1 MFPPP
6 GYVGGTQL
14 CNSCAM
20 DIDRRQRIFGLALPI
35 IGGMVSQNLLNIVD
49 TAMVGFLG
57 DAALA
62 AVGLGGFVVFMCQA
76 LILGIST
83 GVQTSAARRKGEG
96 RVDRAAAILNT
107 ALVLVLLVAP
117 LMSLVLIQLAEPVY
131 PYLNSDPAVIERGVP
146 YVEWRLGA
154 IVFVGMNFAF
164 RGYWNALDL
173 SRIYMTT
180 LIFMHASNIV
190 LNYVLIFGNF
200 GAPALGVTGA
210 GMASAIS
217 MAIGTAIYV
226 FLGSRHILKSR
237 FLRGL
242 ATRSETISLIRI
254 SVPAGLQQLFFA
266 AGLTAMFWII
276 GRIGTPELAAA
287 NVLVTVLLFA
297 ILPGLGM
304 GLACATLVGQALGK
318 RDPENAY
325 QWAFDVAKVTVV
337 LLSILGL
344 PMWLVPDLVS
354 SIFIHEDS
362 TRALARWPMRIMG
375 LTMPIEAVGFAFMHG
390 LLGAGDARRVMR
402 ISIGT
407 QWLLFLPLAFL
418 IGPFLGYGLL
428 GVWVWQGVTR
438 ALQAWLFLTMWRGRK
453 WQQIEV

>member
-1 MFPPP
+1 
-6 GYVGGTQL
+6 
-14 CNSCAM
+14 M
-20 DIDRRQRIFGLALPI
+20 DPARRNRIFGLALPI

-57 DAALA
+57 DPALA

-96 RVDRAAAILNT
+96 NPERAAAILNA
-107 ALVLVLLVAP
+107 ALVLVLIVAP
-117 LMSLVLIQLAEPVY
+117 IFSLLLMQLAEPVF
-131 PYLNSDPAVIERGVP
+131 PYLNTDPAVIERGVP
-146 YVEWRLGA
+146 YIEWRLGA

-173 SRIYMTT
+173 SRLYMTT
-180 LIFMHASNIV
+180 LIFMHATNIV

-217 MAIGTAIYV
+217 MAVGTMIY
-226 FLGSRHILKSR
+226 FYLGLKHVR
-237 FLRGL
+237 KDGFLRCM
-242 ATRSETISLIRI
+242 ATRAETLSLIKVSI
-254 SVPAGLQQLFFA
+254 PAGLQQLFFA
-266 AGLTAMFWII
+266 AGLVTMFWII

-297 ILPGLGM
+297 ILPGLGL

-318 RDPENAY
+318 REPEDAY
-325 QWAFDVAKVTVV
+325 QWAWDVAKVTVA
-337 LLSILGL
+337 LLTVLGL

-354 SIFIHEDS
+354 SIFIHEES
-362 TRALARWPMRIMG
+362 TRELARWPMRIMG
-375 LTMPIEAVGFAFMHG
+375 LTMPIEAIGFAFMHG
-390 LLGAGDARRVMR
+390 MLGAGDARRVMFV
-402 ISIGT
+402 SIGT
-407 QWLLFLPLAFL
+407 QWLLFLPLAFVF
-418 IGPFLGYGLL
+418 GPVMGYGLL
-428 GVWVWQGVTR
+428 GVWLWQGTTR
-438 ALQAWLFLTMWRGRK
+438 TLQSWLFYTMWRSRK
-453 WQQIEV
+453 WQRIEV

>member
-1 MFPPP
+1 
-6 GYVGGTQL
+6 
-14 CNSCAM
+14 M
-20 DIDRRQRIFGLALPI
+20 DLSRRTRIFSLALPI
-35 IGGMVSQNLLNIVD
+35 IGGMLSQNLLNIVD

-96 RVDRAAAILNT
+96 RPDRAAAILNA
-107 ALVLVLLVAP
+107 ALGVVLVIAP
-117 LMSLVLIQLAEPVY
+117 VFSLVLIQLAEPAY
-131 PYLNSDPAVIERGVP
+131 PYLNSDPEVIARGVP
-146 YVEWRLGA
+146 YIEWRLGA

-173 SRIYMTT
+173 SRLYMTT
-180 LIFMHASNIV
+180 LIFMHTTNIV

-217 MAIGTAIYV
+217 MAVGTLIYFYLGIKHV
-226 FLGSRHILKSR
+226 RKDGFLSCM
-237 FLRGL
+237 
-242 ATRSETISLIRI
+242 ATRHETAALIRVSI
-254 SVPAGLQQLFFA
+254 PAGLQQLFFA
-266 AGLTAMFWII
+266 AGLVTMFWII

-297 ILPGLGM
+297 ILPGLGL

-318 RDPENAY
+318 REPDDAY
-325 QWAFDVAKVTVV
+325 QWAFDVAKVTIA
-337 LLSILGL
+337 LLTVLGL

-354 SIFIHEDS
+354 SIFIHEAS
-362 TRALARWPMRIMG
+362 TRDLARWPMRIMG
-375 LTMPIEAVGFAFMHG
+375 LTMPIEAIGFAFMHG
-390 LLGAGDARRVMR
+390 MLGAGDARRVMTV
-402 ISIGT
+402 SVGT
-407 QWLLFLPLAFL
+407 QWLLFLPLAFV
-418 IGPFLGYGLL
+418 IGPVLGYGLL
-428 GVWVWQGVTR
+428 GVWLWQGVTR
-438 ALQAWLFLTMWRGRK
+438 TIQSWLFFTMWRGRK

>member
-1 MFPPP
+1 
-6 GYVGGTQL
+6 
-14 CNSCAM
+14 M
-20 DIDRRQRIFGLALPI
+20 DLERRQRIFALALPI

-62 AVGLGGFVVFMCQA
+62 AVGLGGFIVFMCQA

-96 RVDRAAAILNT
+96 KPERAAAILNA
-107 ALVLVLLVAP
+107 ALVVVLVVAP
-117 LMSLVLIQLAEPVY
+117 VFSLVLIQLVDPVF
-131 PYLNSDPAVIERGVP
+131 PYVNSDPGVVELGVP
-146 YVEWRLGA
+146 YIEWRLGA

-173 SRIYMTT
+173 SRLYMTT
-180 LIFMHASNIV
+180 LIVMHATNII

-217 MAIGTAIYV
+217 MAVGTLVY
-226 FLGSRHILKSR
+226 FYLGFKHVRKDG
-237 FLRGL
+237 FLRRL
-242 ATRSETISLIRI
+242 ATRAETAAVIKVSIP
-254 SVPAGLQQLFFA
+254 SGLQQLFFA
-266 AGLTAMFWII
+266 AGLVAMFWII
-276 GRIGTPELAAA
+276 GRIGTPSLAAA

-297 ILPGLGM
+297 ILPGLGL

-318 RDPENAY
+318 RDPDDAY
-325 QWAFDVAKVTVV
+325 QWAFDVAKITVI
-337 LLSILGL
+337 LLTALGL

-354 SIFIHEDS
+354 SIFIHEES
-362 TRALARWPMRIMG
+362 TRELARWPMRIMG
-375 LTMPIEAVGFAFMHG
+375 LTMPVEAIGFAFMHG
-390 LLGAGDARRVMR
+390 LLGAGDARRFMYV
-402 ISIGT
+402 SVGT
-407 QWLLFLPLAFL
+407 QWLLFLPLAFV
-418 IGPFLGYGLL
+418 IGPYLGYGLL
-428 GVWVWQGVTR
+428 GVWLWQGITR
-438 ALQAWLFLTMWRGRK
+438 ALQSLVFLSMWRGRK

>member
-1 MFPPP
+1 
-6 GYVGGTQL
+6 
-14 CNSCAM
+14 M
-20 DIDRRQRIFGLALPI
+20 DAARRNRIFSLALPI

-96 RVDRAAAILNT
+96 NPERAAAILNA
-107 ALVLVLLVAP
+107 ALVLVLIVAP
-117 LMSLVLIQLAEPVY
+117 IFSLLLMQLAEPVY
-131 PYLNSDPAVIERGVP
+131 PYLNTDPAVIERGVP
-146 YVEWRLGA
+146 YIEWRLGA

-173 SRIYMTT
+173 SRVYMTT
-180 LIFMHASNIV
+180 LMFMHATNIV

-217 MAIGTAIYV
+217 MAVGTMIY
-226 FLGSRHILKSR
+226 FYLGLKHVR
-237 FLRGL
+237 KDGFLRCM
-242 ATRSETISLIRI
+242 ATRAETVSLIKVSI
-254 SVPAGLQQLFFA
+254 PAGLQQLFFA
-266 AGLTAMFWII
+266 AGLVAMFWII
-276 GRIGTPELAAA
+276 GRIGTPSLAAA

-318 RDPENAY
+318 REPEDAY
-325 QWAFDVAKVTVV
+325 QWAWDVAKLTVA
-337 LLSILGL
+337 LLTVLGL

-354 SIFIHEDS
+354 SIFIHEET
-362 TRALARWPMRIMG
+362 TRELARWPMRIMG
-375 LTMPIEAVGFAFMHG
+375 LTMPIEAIGFAFMHG
-390 LLGAGDARRVMR
+390 MLGAGDARRVMF
-402 ISIGT
+402 ISVGT
-407 QWLLFLPLAFL
+407 QWLLFLPLAFVF
-418 IGPFLGYGLL
+418 GPVMGYGLL
-428 GVWVWQGVTR
+428 GVWLWQGTTR
-438 ALQAWLFLTMWRGRK
+438 TLQSWLFLTMWRGRK
-453 WQQIEV
+453 WQRIEV